1 VLSLVRWQRLA
12 RCDHADVG
20 APKKLVLAVIDGLT
34 ASALERGIERGH
46 LPTLARLVELGSYTR
61 GVSTFPSV
69 TPVCLS
75 TIATGAPPDV
85 HGIPHLAWYHRS
97 ERRLVEYGSSLA
109 AVRAAGLRGTLRD
122 SVVAMSAEHLAA
134 GAPTVFER
142 LEDAGLVTGAV
153 NFTCYRGRHRHRIRL
168 PGLASRNRWFES
180 VSGPRRFF
188 FFNLYESDATGAPLA
203 VRSRTA
209 GSVDAYAVAVGRW
222 LVTRDGFDFLVYYLP
237 DYDYAS
243 HAAGP
248 DAAED
253 ALERSDR
260 CVGELVDAAG
270 GIDAFLDR
278 YALLLCSDHGQTRV
292 DRVARLERR
301 FGDLRLL
308 SPRRPAPAECELAV
322 AASNRAG
329 MIYRLS
335 GCRLDARALAERLD
349 SEPAVDVAL
358 FLEDGLAVARRDGE
372 ELRFAPD
379 GDGFRVSGDRAVLDE
394 ARYPDG
400 LARAWHGVAGARA
413 GDVVVSAAE
422 GWEFADI
429 GGRDH
434 RGGGSHGSLLAGDSV
449 VPMLAHGLEGTVLP
463 ARPGIA
469 DIVPAALAHFGVQSP
484 SPAGA
489 TLAARA

>member
-1 VLSLVRWQRLA
+1 MS
-12 RCDHADVG
+12 
-20 APKKLVLAVIDGLT
+20 APKKLVLTVIDGLT
-34 ASALERGIERGH
+34 PPALERGIEQGR
-46 LPTLARLVELGSYTR
+46 LPTLARLVELGSYTH

-75 TIATGAPPDV
+75 TIATGATPDG
-85 HGIPHLAWYHRS
+85 HGIPHLAWYHRA
-97 ERRLVEYGSSLA
+97 ERRLVEYGSSLG

-122 SVVAMSAEHLAA
+122 SVVAMSAEHLDP

-188 FFNLYESDATGAPLA
+188 FFNLYESDETGAPFA

-248 DAAED
+248 DGALG

-260 CVGELVDAAG
+260 SVGQLVDAAG
-270 GIDAFLDR
+270 GLDGFLDR

-301 FGDLRLL
+301 FDDLRLL
-308 SPRRPAPAECELAV
+308 SPRRPAPGECDLVV

-329 MIYRLS
+329 MVYRLP
-335 GCRLDARALAERLD
+335 GCRLDARTLAERLD
-349 SEPAVDVAL
+349 DEPAVDVAF
-358 FLEDGLAVARRDGE
+358 FLEDGWAVARREGE
-372 ELRFAPD
+372 ELRFVPD
-379 GDGFRVSGDRAVLDE
+379 GGRFRTEGDPSLLDE
-394 ARYPDG
+394 RRYPDG
-400 LARAWHGVAGARA
+400 LARAWHGVAGPRA

-422 GWEFADI
+422 GWELADC

-434 RGGGSHGSLLAGDSV
+434 RGGGSHGSLLAGDST
-449 VPMLAHGLEGTVLP
+449 VPMLACGLDGAGLA
-463 ARPGIA
+463 ARPGIGEL
-469 DIVPAALAHFGVQSP
+469 VPAVLDHFGLPES
-484 SPAGA
+484 GA
-489 TLAARA
+489 PRAALTARG

>member
-1 VLSLVRWQRLA
+1 
-12 RCDHADVG
+12 VG
-20 APKKLVLAVIDGLT
+20 TSKKLVLTVIDGLT
-34 ASALERGIERGH
+34 PPALERGIEQGR
-46 LPTLARLVELGSYTR
+46 LPTLARLVEVGSYTH

-109 AVRAAGLRGTLRD
+109 AVRAAGFRGTLRD
-122 SVVAMSAEHLAA
+122 SVVAMSAEHLDAA
-134 GAPTVFER
+134 AATVFER
-142 LEDAGLVTGAV
+142 LEDAGLVTGAI
-153 NFTCYRGRHRHRIRL
+153 NFTCYRGRYRHRIRL

-188 FFNLYESDATGAPLA
+188 FFNLYESDETGAPFA

-248 DAAED
+248 DGARD

-260 CVGELVDAAG
+260 CVEQLVDAAG
-270 GIDAFLDR
+270 GLDTFLDR

-301 FGDLRLL
+301 FDDLRLR
-308 SPRRPAPAECELAV
+308 SPRRAAPAGCDLIV

-329 MIYRLS
+329 LIYRLPD
-335 GCRLDARALAERLD
+335 CRLDTRTLAERLD
-349 SEPAVDVAL
+349 AEPAVDVAL
-358 FLEDGLAVARRDGE
+358 FLEDGWAVARRDGE
-372 ELRFAPD
+372 ELRFAPH
-379 GDGFRVSGDRAVLDE
+379 GGGFRIVGDPDVLDPH
-394 ARYPDG
+394 RYPDG
-400 LARAWHGVAGARA
+400 LARAWHGVVGTRA

-434 RGGGSHGSLLAGDSV
+434 RGGGSHGSLLAGDST
-449 VPMLAHGLEGTVLP
+449 VPMLAVGLEGAGLP
-463 ARPGIA
+463 PRPEIA
-469 DIVPAALAHFGVQSP
+469 ELVPAVLAHFGLPGSNTP
-484 SPAGA
+484 ST
-489 TLAARA
+489 TLSARA

>member
-1 VLSLVRWQRLA
+1 LSDGQ
-12 RCDHADVG
+12 
-20 APKKLVLAVIDGLT
+20 KKLVLTVIDGLT
-34 ASALERGIERGH
+34 PSALERGIERGR
-46 LPTLARLVELGSYTR
+46 LPTLGELVELGSYTH

-69 TPVCLS
+69 TPVCLT
-75 TIATGAPPDV
+75 TIATGAPPDQ
-85 HGIPHLAWYHRS
+85 HGIPHLTWYHRA

-109 AVRAAGLRGTLRD
+109 AVRAAGFRETLRD

-134 GAPTVFER
+134 DTPTVFEQ

-180 VSGPRRFF
+180 VAGPRRFF
-188 FFNLYESDATGAPLA
+188 FFNLYESDETGAPLA

-248 DAAED
+248 DAAGD

-260 CVGELVDAAG
+260 CVRELVDAAG
-270 GIDAFLDR
+270 GLDAFLER
-278 YALLLCSDHGQTRV
+278 YALVLCADHGQTRV
-292 DRVARLERR
+292 ERVARLEARY
-301 FGDLRLL
+301 GDLRLL
-308 SPRRPAPAECELAV
+308 SPRRPAPAGCDLVV

-329 MIYRLS
+329 MIYRLP

-349 SEPAVDVAL
+349 AEPAVDVAL
-358 FLEDGLAVARRDGE
+358 FLEDGWAVARRDGE
-372 ELRFAPD
+372 EVRFTPD
-379 GDGFRVSGDRAVLDE
+379 GDGFRISGDPDVLDGT
-394 ARYPDG
+394 RYPDG
-400 LARAWHGVAGARA
+400 FDRAWHGVAGARA
-413 GDVVVSAAE
+413 GDVVVSASE

-434 RGGGSHGSLLAGDSV
+434 LGGGSHGSLLAGDSI
-449 VPMLAHGLEGTVLP
+449 VPMLSLGLDGVPLP
-463 ARPGIA
+463 ARSGIA
-469 DIVPAALAHFGVQSP
+469 ELAPAALTHFGVSNP
-484 SPAGA
+484 PGTAV
-489 TLAARA
+489 AARA

>member
-1 VLSLVRWQRLA
+1 
-12 RCDHADVG
+12 VG
-20 APKKLVLAVIDGLT
+20 ASKKLVLTVIDGLT
-34 ASALERGIERGH
+34 PAALERGIEQGR
-46 LPTLARLVELGSYTR
+46 LPTLARLVELGSYTH

-85 HGIPHLAWYHRS
+85 HGIPHLVWYHRG

-109 AVRAAGLRGTLRD
+109 AVRAAGFRETLRD
-122 SVVAMSAEHLAA
+122 SVVAMSAEHLDARAA
-134 GAPTVFER
+134 TVFER

-153 NFTCYRGRHRHRIRL
+153 NFTCYRGRHRHGVRL
-168 PGLASRNRWFES
+168 PGLARRNRWLES

-188 FFNLYESDATGAPLA
+188 FFNLYESDETGAPFA

-243 HAAGP
+243 HATGP
-248 DAAED
+248 DGAWD

-260 CVGELVDAAG
+260 CVEQLADAAG
-270 GIDAFLDR
+270 GLDAFLDR
-278 YALLLCSDHGQTRV
+278 YALILCSDHGQTRV

-301 FGDLRLL
+301 FDDLRLL
-308 SPRRPAPAECELAV
+308 SPRRPAPAECDLVV

-329 MIYRLS
+329 MVYRLP
-335 GCRLDARALAERLD
+335 GCRLDARTLAERLD
-349 SEPAVDVAL
+349 AEPAVDVAL
-358 FLEDGLAVARRDGE
+358 FLEDGWAVARRDRE
-372 ELRFAPD
+372 ELRFAP
-379 GDGFRVSGDRAVLDE
+379 GGAGFRVSGDPDVLDPC
-394 ARYPDG
+394 RYPDG

-422 GWEFADI
+422 GWELADI

-434 RGGGSHGSLLAGDSV
+434 RGGGSHGSLLADDSI
-449 VPMLAHGLEGTVLP
+449 VPMLALGLEGVGLSP
-463 ARPGIA
+463 QPRIA
-469 DIVPAALAHFGVQSP
+469 ELVCATLAHFGLPGSSAPDAV
-484 SPAGA
+484 
-489 TLAARA
+489 LAARA